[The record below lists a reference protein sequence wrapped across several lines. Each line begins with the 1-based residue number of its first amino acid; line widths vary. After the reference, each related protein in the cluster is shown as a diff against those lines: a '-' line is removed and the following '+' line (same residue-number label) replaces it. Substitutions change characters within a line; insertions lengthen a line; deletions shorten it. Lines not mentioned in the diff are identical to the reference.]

1 MGVFHIFSIFEDYGL
16 WISRHPMNPTVYEIH
31 QNVSIEFSRQ
41 KCNVTKWGILED
53 FQTTVERG
61 YVETK
66 DAMT

>member
-1 MGVFHIFSIFEDYGL
+1 
-16 WISRHPMNPTVYEIH
+16 MNPTVYEIH
-31 QNVSIEFSRQ
+31 QNVSIVFSRQ